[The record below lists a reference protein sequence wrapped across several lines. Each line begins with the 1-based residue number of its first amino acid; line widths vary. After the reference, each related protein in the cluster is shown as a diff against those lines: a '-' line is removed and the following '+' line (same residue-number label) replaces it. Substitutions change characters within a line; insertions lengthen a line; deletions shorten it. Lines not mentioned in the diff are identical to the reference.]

1 MFRNNRWKV
10 TSRQPSGLLVTNLY
24 EQLTYSIVF
33 AVHCALTDL
42 VRAQNVLYA
51 VSVIC
56 VPQHEI
62 IAIKTVS

>member
-10 TSRQPSGLLVTNLY
+10 TSRQPSGLLVTNPY

-33 AVHCALTDL
+33 AVQVTDL

>member
-33 AVHCALTDL
+33 AVQVTDL